1 MKIRFY
7 KRQQGVALFMSLVM
21 LLILTLLGLSSIQ
34 STGMQ
39 LRMSNNARDA
49 NLAFQGAESAIREAE
64 IFLGTVNTL
73 LTFQDNNND
82 PDGYYDAAENGNV
95 DLSTIDW
102 LNDATQPDC
111 SPVTPPRPNCGAH
124 SGFQIL
130 STEIEGVVEQPKY
143 IIEFIKTVV
152 SDEDRLNLDNIGQDT
167 GSGRTQIFRVT
178 SYGTGGTEMA
188 HVMIQSTFGKRF

>member
-73 LTFQDNNND
+73 LTFQNDNTN
-82 PDGYYDAAENGNV
+82 GYYDAPGNGNV
-95 DLSTIDW
+95 DLSTFDWDTPANNDREFATVSTNIDGVF
-102 LNDATQPDC
+102 AQP
-111 SPVTPPRPNCGAH
+111 
-124 SGFQIL
+124 
-130 STEIEGVVEQPKY
+130 EY

>member
-1 MKIRFY
+1 MKLKTKFY
-7 KRQQGVALFMSLVM
+7 KRQQGIALFMSLVM

-49 NLAFQGAESAIREAE
+49 NLAFQGAESAVTEAE
-64 IFLGTVNTL
+64 IFLGTVTTL

-82 PDGYYDAAENGNV
+82 GYYDAPGNGNV
-95 DLSTIDW
+95 DLSAFDWDAASNNDREFATVSTNIDG
-102 LNDATQPDC
+102 LIAP
-111 SPVTPPRPNCGAH
+111 
-124 SGFQIL
+124 
-130 STEIEGVVEQPKY
+130 PKY

-152 SDEDRLNLDNIGQDT
+152 SDEDRLNLDNIGQNT

-178 SYGTGGTEMA
+178 TYGTGGTEMA